1 MSRNEEFSEKD
12 LIKFEVRQKALIE
25 STTKSVKQKVGQ
37 LSSKLYDICFSAFEN
52 HLEIFQ
58 QLEILNPLQLEG
70 MENLLDSLNKLKDDI
85 LLDKVDS
92 FIRLYKSATIKSAD
106 IIHADPSYNKV
117 PWFSDV
123 AIVMDTTNATN
134 YTTVCFGKV
143 SKVASTDLDVI
154 FKC

>member
-1 MSRNEEFSEKD
+1 MYIMSCNKEFSEED

-25 STTKSVKQKVGQ
+25 STTKTVKQKIGQ
-37 LSSKLYDICFSAFEN
+37 LSSKLYDIRFSAFEN

-92 FIRLYKSATIKSAD
+92 FI
-106 IIHADPSYNKV
+106 
-117 PWFSDV
+117 
-123 AIVMDTTNATN
+123 
-134 YTTVCFGKV
+134 
-143 SKVASTDLDVI
+143 
-154 FKC
+154 